1 MTQHYPH
8 EVEVQPDG
16 TKAQGTPATGYGAAD
31 KTSPLTPMHFERRVP
46 GPSDV
51 QIEILYCGVCHSD
64 LHQVRD
70 DWENTVWPCI
80 PGHEIVGRVSAVGA
94 EVTRFKVG
102 DLAGVGCMV
111 DSCQHCDSCKKGEE
125 QYCENGW
132 LATYNGP
139 FKPDGSNT
147 FGGYSDH
154 IVVTEGF
161 VLRIPDNLDL
171 KGVAPILCAGVTT
184 YSPMKHWGVKVG
196 MKVGVVALG
205 GLGHM
210 AVQIASALGADVTIF
225 TTRPEKAKDAGHLG
239 AKASVV
245 STDEDA
251 MKALKGSLDFI
262 LDTIPVG
269 HDVNPYLQ
277 CLKRDGQMVLVG
289 ALEKLEPPNNMLMAT
304 QRVGIA
310 GSLIGSLAETQ
321 EVLDLCGQHGIT
333 AQVELIDIQDI
344 NGAFERMLGEE
355 IHYRAVI
362 DMASLKKDR
371 NAAD

>member
-1 MTQHYPH
+1 MTQHYPR
-8 EVEVQPDG
+8 EVDVRPDG
-16 TKAQGTPATGYGAAD
+16 TRAQGSPATGYGAAD
-31 KTSPLTPMHFERRVP
+31 RTSALKPMTFERRVP
-46 GPSDV
+46 GPTDV
-51 QIEILYCGVCHSD
+51 EIEILYCGVCHSD

-70 DWENTVWPCI
+70 DWNNTVWPCI

-94 EVTRFKVG
+94 EVRGFKPG

-111 DSCQHCDSCKKGEE
+111 DSCQHCDACQKGEE

-139 FKPDGSNT
+139 FKADGSNT

-161 VLRIPDNLDL
+161 VLRIPENLDL
-171 KGVAPILCAGVTT
+171 KAVAPILCAGVTT
-184 YSPMKHWGVKVG
+184 YSPMKRWGVGPGK
-196 MKVGVVALG
+196 KVGVVALG

-210 AVQIASALGADVTIF
+210 AVQLASALGADVTVF
-225 TTRPEKAKDAGHLG
+225 TTKPEKAGDAGHLG
-239 AKASVV
+239 ARTSVL
-245 STDEDA
+245 STDEEA
-251 MKALKGSLDFI
+251 MKAVAGSLDFI

-269 HDVNPYLQ
+269 HDVNPYLK
-277 CLKRDGQMVLVG
+277 CLKHDGQMVLVG

-321 EVLDLCGQHGIT
+321 EVLDFCGQHGIT

-344 NGAFERMLGEE
+344 NQAFGRMMKEE

-362 DMASLKKDR
+362 DMASLKKEGD
-371 NAAD
+371 AAD

>member
-1 MTQHYPH
+1 MYN
-8 EVEVQPDG
+8 
-16 TKAQGTPATGYGAAD
+16 ARAYSAASA
-31 KTSPLTPMHFERRVP
+31 TSPLAPTTIPRRDPTER
-46 GPSDV
+46 DV
-51 QIEILYCGVCHSD
+51 QIEILYCGICHTD
-64 LHQVRD
+64 LHSVRNE
-70 DWENTVWPCI
+70 WSEFVSTTYPIV
-80 PGHEIVGRVSAVGA
+80 PGHEIVGRVASVGS
-94 EVTRFKVG
+94 EVTKFKVG

-111 DSCQHCDSCKKGEE
+111 DSCQHCDSCQKGEE

-184 YSPMKHWGVKVG
+184 YSPMKHWGVKAG

-210 AVQIASALGADVTIF
+210 AVQIASALGADVTVF
-225 TTRPEKAKDAGHLG
+225 TTKPEKAKDAGHLG

-277 CLKRDGQMVLVG
+277 CLKHDGQMVLVG

-333 AQVELIDIQDI
+333 AQVEMIDIQDI